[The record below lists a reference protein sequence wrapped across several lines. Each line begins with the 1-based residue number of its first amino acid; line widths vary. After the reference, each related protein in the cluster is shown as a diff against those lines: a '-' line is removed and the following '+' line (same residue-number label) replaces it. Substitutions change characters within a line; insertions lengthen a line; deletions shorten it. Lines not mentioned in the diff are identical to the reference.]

1 MTKRYFTEDHQWLD
15 ISDDMAL
22 LGITRLGEEMLGDL
36 VFIESLDIGTRI
48 TQGNRLLT
56 LESVKTAYDLTAPL
70 SGTVT
75 EFNTQLSTHPELIN
89 TDPDATWIVK
99 IQVPDKNTLLSEWN
113 SLLTIEN
120 YEKIPFSSA

>member
-56 LESVKTAYDLTAPL
+56 LESVKTAYELTAPL
-70 SGTVT
+70 SGTVI

>member
-1 MTKRYFTEDHQWLD
+1 MTQRYFTEDHQWLD
-15 ISDDMAL
+15 ISDDTAL

-56 LESVKTAYDLTAPL
+56 LESVKTAYELTAPL

-75 EFNTQLSTHPELIN
+75 KFNAQLSTHPELIN
-89 TDPDATWIVK
+89 TAPDATWIVK
-99 IQVPDKNTLLSEWN
+99 IQVQDKNTLLSELN
-113 SLLTIEN
+113 SLLTLEN
-120 YEKIPFSSA
+120 YKAKSV

>member
-75 EFNTQLSTHPELIN
+75 EFNRQLSTHPELIN

>member
-99 IQVPDKNTLLSEWN
+99 IQVPDKNTLLTEWN

>member
-120 YEKIPFSSA
+120 YEKTPFSSA